1 MKYDTNNRGMSL
13 STKIGIASLEM
24 KPKDLKQ
31 QKKGLKKFT
40 YNCSINLLQQN
51 LVRAELRANQPCLV
65 YNSNNELSKNVN
77 ELENRL

>member
-1 MKYDTNNRGMSL
+1 MSDENNVCGMF
-13 STKIGIASLEM
+13 GIATLKM

-31 QKKGLKKFT
+31 QKKVLKKFT

-51 LVRAELRANQPCLV
+51 LVRAELRANQLCLV
-65 YNSNNELSKNVN
+65 YNSNNELWKNVI